1 LQSMGTLLVAAEL
14 LPCVR
19 LLPAAAFPSVAL
31 SPLASLV
38 TKGLRPPHP
47 GKIILLEV
55 FPMKRAFTALACAG
69 IALLPMQSLAE
80 SKSDLTGSE
89 LTGAGNF
96 GAPGNTLGERKTG
109 QIAAATGTKRGARLP
124 ERTSELNAI
133 VEAQDKVLQ
142 EKLRSI
148 CRGC

>member
-1 LQSMGTLLVAAEL
+1 
-14 LPCVR
+14 
-19 LLPAAAFPSVAL
+19 
-31 SPLASLV
+31 
-38 TKGLRPPHP
+38 
-47 GKIILLEV
+47 
-55 FPMKRAFTALACAG
+55 MKRTLAALACAG

-80 SKSDLTGSE
+80 SKSGLTGSE
-89 LTGAGNF
+89 LTGAGNI
-96 GAPGNTLGERKTG
+96 GAPASTLSDRKTVE
-109 QIAAATGTKRGARLP
+109 IAPTTGTKRGAHPP